1 MKFTVVGAGHGGQAL
16 AGFIAYHG
24 FETMLYNRT
33 SHVLKDID
41 EHGGIDLHGC
51 IQGTVKN
58 ITYASDMENAVKNT
72 DILMVCVPATAHTD
86 IAKAM
91 APYLT
96 DAHIVVLNPGRTL
109 GAHYFAKDLQKF
121 GCKEH
126 PIIAETDTFLL
137 TSRKVCAG
145 VSNIMS
151 MKKVVF
157 LASDVFENAEGIC
170 NQLSSLFPML
180 TPARSLVYTSLS
192 NIGSIFHPVPAVFN
206 IGRIENKE
214 QYLHYKQ
221 GITPSICRL
230 IEFID
235 AERVQLSHY
244 LGHDVPDAKM
254 WLKNVY
260 DSKGDCLYELL
271 QNTPAYELVLAPT
284 EINTRYI
291 YEDITTGIVPMYCMA
306 KVVGSPCETMGL
318 IIDLA
323 TKMFGYDFYGKGRH
337 DVLEF
342 VERYRPHYP

>member
-1 MKFTVVGAGHGGQAL
+1 MKFTVIGAGHGGQAL
-16 AGFIAYHG
+16 AGFIAYNG
-24 FETMLYNRT
+24 YETTLYNRT
-33 SHVLKDID
+33 NQVLEDID

-51 IQGTVKN
+51 IQGTVTN
-58 ITYASDMENAVKNT
+58 IAYTSNMRDAVENAY
-72 DILMVCVPATAHTD
+72 ILMVCVPATAHSD

-96 DAHIVVLNPGRTL
+96 DAHTVVLNPGRTL
-109 GAHYFAKDLQKF
+109 GAHYFGKDLLKSR
-121 GCKEH
+121 CMEH
-126 PIIAETDTFLL
+126 PVIAETDTFLL

-151 MKKVVF
+151 LKKVVF
-157 LASDVFENAEGIC
+157 LASGVCENAERVC
-170 NQLSSLFPML
+170 AQLSSLFPML

-192 NIGSIFHPVPAVFN
+192 NIGSVFHPVPAVFN

-230 IEFID
+230 IELID
-235 AERVQLSHY
+235 AERVQLSQY
-244 LGHDVPDAKM
+244 FGCAVPDAKM

-260 DSKGDCLYELL
+260 DSKGSCLYELL
-271 QNTPAYELVLAPT
+271 QNTPAYESVLAPT

-306 KVVGSPCETMGL
+306 KSVGSPCETMGL

-323 TKMFGYDFYGKGRH
+323 TKMFGYDFYGNGRH

-342 VERYRPHYP
+342 VEKYHPL